1 MGIIFDEKLCF
12 DNHVEKIRDK
22 CLKRLNIIK
31 IISHKSWKLT
41 ERTKTNIY
49 RALIGSIID
58 YSFFTESCLS
68 DSVLNRLQT
77 IQNRAIRII
86 YNKPF
91 DHSSDDLVT
100 ISGLGRVKD
109 RLSSLKDRY
118 LSFSYDQENI
128 IPGLIEE
135 FKEIKN
141 YYKQVNFS
149 TPLCSYLEK
158 FSEQE

>member
-1 MGIIFDEKLCF
+1 MNVNKCTYSIFSGSSNTKKNFTFNLNKQNIKHEKNPKLLGIIFDEKLCF
-12 DNHVEKIRDK
+12 DNHVEKIREK

-86 YNKPF
+86 
-91 DHSSDDLVT
+91 SLLTIVVT
-100 ISGLGRVKD
+100 
-109 RLSSLKDRY
+109 
-118 LSFSYDQENI
+118 
-128 IPGLIEE
+128 
-135 FKEIKN
+135 
-141 YYKQVNFS
+141 
-149 TPLCSYLEK
+149 T
-158 FSEQE
+158 

>member
-1 MGIIFDEKLCF
+1 MNVNKCTYSIFSGSSNTKKNFTFNLNKQNIKHEKNPKLLGIIFDEKLCF

-31 IISHKSWKLT
+31 IISHKSWKLS

-77 IQNRAIRII
+77 KRAPT
-86 YNKPF
+86 KQ
-91 DHSSDDLVT
+91 SD
-100 ISGLGRVKD
+100 
-109 RLSSLKDRY
+109 
-118 LSFSYDQENI
+118 
-128 IPGLIEE
+128 
-135 FKEIKN
+135 KN
-141 YYKQVNFS
+141 N
-149 TPLCSYLEK
+149 L
-158 FSEQE
+158 